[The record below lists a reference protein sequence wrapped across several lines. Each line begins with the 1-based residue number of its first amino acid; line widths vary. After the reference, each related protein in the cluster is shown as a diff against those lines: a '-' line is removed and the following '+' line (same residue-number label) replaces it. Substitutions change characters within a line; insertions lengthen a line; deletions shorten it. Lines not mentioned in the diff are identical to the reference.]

1 MRKQHTLLAAT
12 LLSSLL
18 LGSLST
24 AAQDNVYPAKPYT
37 GVLQIR
43 NATIHVGNG
52 EVLEGGTIEVNNGK
66 IVRVGKDVPAPGS
79 GAKVVDAAGQHAYPG
94 LILSVSNLGLVEIP
108 TVRATSDVQEIG
120 ELNPSIRSIVAYN
133 TDSRI
138 TNTVRSNGILL
149 ANIVPDGG
157 ILSGSSSVVQLDAW
171 NWEDAAY
178 RMDGGL
184 HFRMPSLFAR
194 PSRFGG
200 FGGMRGGAPE
210 GDPVKKAL
218 EEIESFKAFLR
229 EAKAYAT
236 QPSVKDP
243 NLKMEAVR
251 GLFDRKQKLYIHCD
265 VVKEILVALDLVKE
279 FGFDAVIVGGSESWR
294 VAGLLKQH
302 NVPVILD
309 QMHELPTLSDDDID
323 QPYKIPSLLQQAGVL
338 FAINDG
344 DGQHRGKNLPFNAGT
359 AVAYGLTKEQALT
372 AITLNAA
379 KILGI
384 ADRTGSLEAG
394 KDANIVLSKGDILD
408 MRTSVVTHAFIQG
421 RQLDLNDKHKQLN
434 ERYMQKYGLK

>member
-1 MRKQHTLLAAT
+1 MRKQHTLLAAA
-12 LLSSLL
+12 LLTSSLAAP
-18 LGSLST
+18 LSN
-24 AAQDNVYPAKPYT
+24 AAQDNVYPAKPYA
-37 GVLQIR
+37 GILQIR

-52 EVLEGGTIEVNNGK
+52 EVIENGTIEVNNGK
-66 IVRVGKDVPAPGS
+66 IIRVGKDLPTPAS
-79 GAKVVDAAGQHAYPG
+79 GVMLVDAAGRHAYPG
-94 LILSVSNLGLVEIP
+94 LILSISNLGLVEIP

-133 TDSRI
+133 TDSKI

-157 ILSGSSSVVQLDAW
+157 TLSGSSSVVQLDAW

-200 FGGMRGGAPE
+200 FGGMRGGAPD

-218 EEIESFKAFLR
+218 EEIEAFKAFLR
-229 EAKAYAT
+229 EARAYAA
-236 QPSVKDP
+236 QPSVKEP

-251 GLFDRKQKLYIHCD
+251 GLFDRKQKFYIHCD

-279 FGFDAVIVGGSESWR
+279 FGLDAVIVGGSECWR

-302 NVPVILD
+302 NVPVILN
-309 QMHELPTLSDDDID
+309 QMHEMPTLSDDDID
-323 QPYKIPSLLQQAGVL
+323 QPYKTPYLLQQAGVL
-338 FAINDG
+338 FAINDA

-359 AVAYGLTKEQALT
+359 AAAYGLAREQALS

-384 ADRTGSLEAG
+384 ADRTGSLEVG

-408 MRTSVVTHAFIQG
+408 MRSSVVTHAFIQG

-434 ERYMQKYGLK
+434 ERYRQKYGLQ

>member
-1 MRKQHTLLAAT
+1 MTKRYIIFSAA
-12 LLSSLL
+12 LLSLAL
-18 LGSLST
+18 AG
-24 AAQDNVYPAKPYT
+24 AMDARAQDNVYPAKPYN
-37 GVLQIR
+37 GALYIR

-52 EVLEGGTIEVNNGK
+52 DVIENGTIEVNAGK
-66 IVRVGKDVPAPGS
+66 IVRVGKDIPATAA
-79 GAKVVDAAGQHAYPG
+79 GAKVVDAAGGHAYPG

-108 TVRATSDVQEIG
+108 TVRATSDVREIG
-120 ELNPSIRSIVAYN
+120 DVNPSIRSIVAYN

-157 ILSGSSSVVQLDAW
+157 IISGSSSVVQLDAW

-178 RMDGGL
+178 RMDGGM
-184 HFRMPSLFAR
+184 HFRMPNLITR
-194 PSRFGG
+194 PGRFGG

-218 EEIESFKAFLR
+218 EEIEGVKALLR
-229 EAKAYAT
+229 EARAYAA
-236 QPSVKDP
+236 QPSVKEP
-243 NLKMEAVR
+243 NLKMEAMR
-251 GLFDRKQKLYIHCD
+251 GLLDRKQKFYIHCD
-265 VVKEILVALDLVKE
+265 IVKEILVALDFVKE
-279 FGFDAVIVGGSESWR
+279 FGLDVVIVGGSESWR
-294 VAGLLKQH
+294 VAELLKQH

-309 QMHELPTLSDDDID
+309 QMHALPTLGDDDVD
-323 QPYKIPSLLQQAGVL
+323 QPYKTPAMLQKAGVL
-338 FAINDG
+338 YAINDG

-359 AVAYGLTKEQALT
+359 AAAYGLTKEQALT

-394 KDANIVLSKGDILD
+394 KDANIVLSRGDILD
-408 MRTSVVTHAFIQG
+408 MRSSVVTEAFIQG

-434 ERYMQKYGLK
+434 QRYLQKYGLK

>member
-1 MRKQHTLLAAT
+1 MRNRSIPSAAAWLSLALAGA
-12 LLSSLL
+12 L
-18 LGSLST
+18 T
-24 AAQDNVYPAKPYT
+24 ARAQDDVYPAKPFAGTLY
-37 GVLQIR
+37 IR
-43 NATIHVGNG
+43 NATVHVGNG
-52 EVLEGGTIEVNNGK
+52 DVIENGTIEVNAGK
-66 IVRVGKDVPAPGS
+66 IVRVGRDLPAAA

-94 LILSVSNLGLVEIP
+94 LILSVSNIGLVEIP
-108 TVRATSDVQEIG
+108 TVRATSDVREIG
-120 ELNPSIRSIVAYN
+120 DMNPSIRSIVAYN
-133 TDSRI
+133 TDSRV

-157 ILSGSSSVVQLDAW
+157 TISGSSSVVQLDAW

-178 RMDGGL
+178 RMDGGI

-210 GDPVKKAL
+210 GDPVKRAL
-218 EEIESFKAFLR
+218 EEIEGVKAYFR
-229 EAKAYAT
+229 EAKAYAA
-236 QPSVKDP
+236 QPAGKEP
-243 NLKMEAVR
+243 NLKMEALR
-251 GLFDRKQKLYIHCD
+251 GLLERRQKFFIHCD
-265 VVKEILVALDLVKE
+265 VVKEILVALDFVKE
-279 FGFDAVIVGGSESWR
+279 FGLDVVIVGGSESWQ
-294 VAGLLKQH
+294 VADLLKRH

-309 QMHELPTLSDDDID
+309 QMHALPTLGDDDVD
-323 QPYKIPSLLQQAGVL
+323 QPYKTPAMLQQAGVL

-359 AVAYGLTKEQALT
+359 AAAYGLSREQALS

-384 ADRTGSLEAG
+384 ADRTGSLEPG
-394 KDANIVLSKGDILD
+394 KDANIVLSRGDILD

-421 RQLDLNDKHKQLN
+421 RQLDLTDKHKQLN
-434 ERYMQKYGLK
+434 ERYMRKYGLQ